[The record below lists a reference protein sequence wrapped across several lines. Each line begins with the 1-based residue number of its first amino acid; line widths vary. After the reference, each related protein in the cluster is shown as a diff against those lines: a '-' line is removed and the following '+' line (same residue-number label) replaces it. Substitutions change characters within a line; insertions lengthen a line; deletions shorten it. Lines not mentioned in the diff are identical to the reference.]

1 MWLMNSP
8 FGLDRGR
15 TQENVA
21 MRLDSDVKHDV
32 ETELMWNP
40 EIDSTDIAAKVTEG
54 AVTLYGFARN
64 LHEKHEAELSVKR
77 ITGVAAVAN
86 DLAIRPNPAERV
98 SDPEIAR
105 EAVKALKG
113 ELPHAWEKIRPMV
126 RDGRVVLE
134 GVVNWQYVRTRAE
147 QALHRVPG
155 VLDIRNSITVQP
167 AILDGEIESA
177 IEAAFERSAV
187 VDPHHVIVDVVGSVA
202 TLNGTVH
209 SWVERDEANR
219 AAWSA
224 PGVTDVFDALTVRR

>member
-1 MWLMNSP
+1 MK
-8 FGLDRGR
+8 LD
-15 TQENVA
+15 TD
-21 MRLDSDVKHDV
+21 LKHDV
-32 ETELMWNP
+32 ESELMWNR
-40 EIDSTDIAAKVTEG
+40 EIDSTDIAIKVTEG

-64 LHEKHEAELSVKR
+64 LREKHQAELSVKR
-77 ITGVAAVAN
+77 IAGVAAVAN
-86 DLAIRPNPAERV
+86 DLAIRPDPSQKV

-105 EAVKALKG
+105 EAIKALKG

-155 VLDIRNSITVQP
+155 ILDIRNSLSVQP
-167 AILDGEIESA
+167 AILDGQIESA

-187 VDPHHVIVDVVGSVA
+187 VDRDHVIVDVAGSAVTLSGTVGSW
-202 TLNGTVH
+202 L
-209 SWVERDEANR
+209 ERDEANR

-224 PGVTDVFDALTVRR
+224 PAVTDVLDTLSVRR